1 MELRRKLL
9 RACLYVD
16 YGLRRLTGSGP
27 FGPRRAVPV
36 TENPP
41 GIIAGTLQ
49 QALWRHYVKQFN
61 EAACSVASVA
71 TVINALRAV
80 GGSGSRPVRQTEI
93 LDRVTAGHWKARM
106 GLGGHNGRR
115 GLPLALLGEVV
126 RCALAAYDIRT
137 AGVETVAAPRRPG
150 PAQSVRR
157 RLCQRL
163 HGFQT
168 AGSGLIIAHFD
179 QGVFLPTLNIPHIS
193 PVGAFDPHGGQ
204 VTVLDVDAEVAN
216 PYRID
221 FDTFYRGLASNYHHI
236 LRPFGYTG
244 GGYIYIRLER
254 SMG

>member
-236 LRPFGYTG
+236 YTG